1 MRQSMLTTEQSLFVQ
16 EEKQALSDLLLNLT
30 DLNLSK
36 ETLATLQKAIIQL
49 DELFLIVAVG
59 EFNAGK
65 SALINALLGE
75 KVLPEGVTPT
85 TARVTLVRYGDT
97 VTEQVVDE
105 GFAIYTYPME
115 LLKDLNIVDSPGT
128 NAIIRQHERLT
139 NEFVPRSDLVL
150 FVTSADRPLTESERQ
165 FLEKIVSWGKKVVLA
180 VNKKDIFETPEAME
194 EVRSFVAKNVSAILG
209 EEPKLYLVSARQ
221 AQKAA
226 VSADPAEKAALRQ
239 LSGVTA
245 LEHYIFDTLDDRARL
260 QLKLN
265 SPLGVAD
272 KFVQVAG
279 EMTQAESDDLREDHI
294 TVESLDHTINGYER
308 ELQKE
313 LTPRL
318 AEIEN
323 IMQRFEMRGL
333 DFFDSNLRLT
343 NIANLAKGDKIRA
356 KFEQEVLA
364 DLPKEIEEQVHRLID
379 WLVDKDLNEW
389 HQVMGYL
396 QRRQAVNAE
405 HIVGGVNSPQSARRH
420 ELIDNVGRHVRT
432 IVESYDRTKE
442 ASELASFVENAVA
455 QTALFEVGAVGI
467 GALVAS
473 ALMSSAL
480 DITGILAA
488 GTLAIVGLFVIPYK
502 RTQAKTNF
510 KEKVSKMRENL
521 LESLTHTFNKESE
534 NAVSRMKES
543 VSPYTRFVRT
553 EEERIAKNREML
565 AAAKMK
571 LSGLRARIDSIL

>member
-16 EEKQALSDLLLNLT
+16 EEKQALSDLMLNLT

-49 DELFLIVAVG
+49 DELFLVVAVG

-260 QLKLN
+260 KLKLN

-442 ASELASFVENAVA
+442 ASELAAFVENAVA

-571 LSGLRARIDSIL
+571 LSGLRARIDSIF

>member
-1 MRQSMLTTEQSLFVQ
+1 MRQSLLSTEQTLFVQ
-16 EEKQALSDLLLNLT
+16 EEKQTLSDLLLNLS
-30 DLNLSK
+30 DFNLSK
-36 ETLATLQKAIIQL
+36 EALTTLQKAIIQL

-65 SALINALLGE
+65 SALVNALLGE

-85 TARVTLVRYGDT
+85 TARVTLVRYGDK
-97 VTEQVVDE
+97 VTEQIVDE

-150 FVTSADRPLTESERQ
+150 FITSADRPLTESERQ
-165 FLEKIVSWGKKVVLA
+165 FLEKIVSWGKKVVII
-180 VNKKDIFETPEAME
+180 VNKKDIFETQEAMD
-194 EVRSFVAKNVSAILG
+194 EVRDFVSKNVGAILG
-209 EEPKLYLVSARQ
+209 EEPKLYMVSARQ

-226 VSADPAEKAALRQ
+226 LATDSVEKESLRQ
-239 LSGVTA
+239 QSGINP
-245 LEHYIFDTLDDRARL
+245 LESYIFNMLDDRARL

-272 KFVQVAG
+272 RFVQVAA
-279 EMTQAESDDLREDHI
+279 EMTDAESGDLKEDRV
-294 TVESLDHTINGYER
+294 TVDSLESTISGYER
-308 ELQKE
+308 ELAKE
-313 LTPRL
+313 LAPRI

-323 IMQRFEMRGL
+323 IMQRFELRGL
-333 DFFDSNLRLT
+333 DFFDTNLRLT

-364 DLPKEIEEQVHRLID
+364 GLPQEIEQQLHRLID

-396 QRRQAVNAE
+396 QRRQAVNAD

-442 ASELASFVENAVA
+442 ASELATFVENAVA
-455 QTALFEVGAVGI
+455 QTALFEVGAVGL

-473 ALMSSAL
+473 ALMSSAM

-510 KEKVSKMRENL
+510 KEKVEKMRETL
-521 LESLTHTFNKESE
+521 IESLSHTFERESE
-534 NAVSRMKES
+534 SAVNRMRES
-543 VSPYTRFVRT
+543 VAPYTRFVHS
-553 EEERIAKNREML
+553 EEDRIAKNRSILEE
-565 AAAKMK
+565 AKAK
-571 LSGLRARIDSIL
+571 IGSLRSRIDAIL

>member
-1 MRQSMLTTEQSLFVQ
+1 MRQSLLSTEQTLFVQ
-16 EEKQALSDLLLNLT
+16 EEKQTLSDLLLNLS
-30 DLNLSK
+30 DFNLSK
-36 ETLATLQKAIIQL
+36 EALTTLQKAIIQL

-65 SALINALLGE
+65 SALVNALLGE

-85 TARVTLVRYGDT
+85 TARVTLVRYGDK
-97 VTEQVVDE
+97 VTEQIVDE

-150 FVTSADRPLTESERQ
+150 FITSADRPLTESERQ
-165 FLEKIVSWGKKVVLA
+165 FLEKIVSWGKKVVII
-180 VNKKDIFETPEAME
+180 VNKKDIFETQEAMD
-194 EVRSFVAKNVSAILG
+194 EVRDFVSKNVGAILG
-209 EEPKLYLVSARQ
+209 EEPKLYMVSARQ

-226 VSADPAEKAALRQ
+226 LATDSVEKESLRQ
-239 LSGVTA
+239 QSGINP
-245 LEHYIFDTLDDRARL
+245 LESYIFNTLDDRARL

-272 KFVQVAG
+272 RFVQVAA
-279 EMTQAESDDLREDHI
+279 EMTDAESGDLKEDRV
-294 TVESLDHTINGYER
+294 TVDSLESTISGYER
-308 ELQKE
+308 ELAKE
-313 LTPRL
+313 LAPRI

-323 IMQRFEMRGL
+323 IMQRFELRGL
-333 DFFDSNLRLT
+333 DFFDTNLRLT

-364 DLPKEIEEQVHRLID
+364 DLPQEIEQQLHRLID

-396 QRRQAVNAE
+396 QRRQAVNAD

-442 ASELASFVENAVA
+442 ASELATFVENAVA
-455 QTALFEVGAVGI
+455 QTALFEVGAVGL

-473 ALMSSAL
+473 ALMSSAM

-510 KEKVSKMRENL
+510 KEKVEKMRETL
-521 LESLTHTFNKESE
+521 IESLSHTFERESE
-534 NAVSRMKES
+534 SAVNRMRES
-543 VSPYTRFVRT
+543 VAPYTRFVHS
-553 EEERIAKNREML
+553 EEDRIAKNRSILEE
-565 AAAKMK
+565 AKAK
-571 LSGLRARIDSIL
+571 IGSLRSRIDAIL